1 VIKGFAEVLNNLLV
15 QDRIS
20 HCSALPTPASPH
32 ASSMPVASRTSTS
45 SPVPRAGGCA
55 SSSKKVKT
63 GRGSLLYYHWRRW
76 RIPEQVVEGLTASL
90 PIEKV
95 ILFGSRA
102 RGTFRPDSDWDF
114 LVVMP
119 TALSRAER
127 SPMVRRA
134 ARLKGIAMDF
144 LVRTPDEMRDGFPLS
159 KEILHEGQVVYD
171 AQG

>member
-1 VIKGFAEVLNNLLV
+1 V
-15 QDRIS
+15 
-20 HCSALPTPASPH
+20 T
-32 ASSMPVASRTSTS
+32 
-45 SPVPRAGGCA
+45 
-55 SSSKKVKT
+55 
-63 GRGSLLYYHWRRW
+63 
-76 RIPEQVVEGLTASL
+76 IPEQVVERLTASL

-119 TALSRAER
+119 AALSRAER

-144 LVRTPDEMRDGFPLS
+144 LARTPDEMRDGFPLS

>member
-1 VIKGFAEVLNNLLV
+1 V
-15 QDRIS
+15 
-20 HCSALPTPASPH
+20 T
-32 ASSMPVASRTSTS
+32 
-45 SPVPRAGGCA
+45 
-55 SSSKKVKT
+55 
-63 GRGSLLYYHWRRW
+63 
-76 RIPEQVVEGLTASL
+76 IPEQVVERLTASL

-127 SPMVRRA
+127 SLMVRRA

-159 KEILHEGQVVYD
+159 EEILHEGQVVYD